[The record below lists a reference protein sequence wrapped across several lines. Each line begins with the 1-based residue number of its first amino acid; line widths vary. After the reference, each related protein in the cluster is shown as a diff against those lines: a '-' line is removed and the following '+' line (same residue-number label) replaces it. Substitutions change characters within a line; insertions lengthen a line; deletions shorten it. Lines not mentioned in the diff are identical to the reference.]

1 MPRAGRAI
9 AVAGALLGV
18 LGISTAKLAIAGG
31 TAGNATAAQT
41 VTSGTWKALPTTLGS
56 PPYLTQ
62 SLVLTF
68 LLGASPPP
76 QYFWVVNTG
85 SLTLSGATYTVGIT
99 GTPGASAS
107 IAACVGGTWNEST
120 GACSGTI
127 TTLVT
132 TATGSAASA
141 VVPAAAGS
149 SIRLRASVTSA
160 LTIADVVTVGV
171 SVSRSQVR
179 AATSS
184 NS

>member
-1 MPRAGRAI
+1 MGRAI
-9 AVAGALLGV
+9 AVAVALLGV
-18 LGISTAKLAIAGG
+18 LGVSSAKLALASGE
-31 TAGNATAAQT
+31 AGNAAATNT

-68 LLGASPPP
+68 ALSVTPPP
-76 QYFWVVNTG
+76 AQYFWVVNTG
-85 SLTLSGATYTVGIT
+85 SLTLTGATYTVGIT

-107 IAACVGGTWNEST
+107 ISACVGGTWNESS
-120 GACSGTI
+120 GACSGSI

-132 TATGSAASA
+132 TAAGSAASV
-141 VVPAAAGS
+141 VVPAAAGA

-160 LTIADVVTVGV
+160 LTLADIVTVGV

>member
-1 MPRAGRAI
+1 MPRTGRAI
-9 AVAGALLGV
+9 AVAVALLGV
-18 LGISTAKLAIAGG
+18 LGVSTARLAIASG
-31 TAGNATAAQT
+31 TAGNASMSQT

-62 SLVLTF
+62 SLILTF

-85 SLTLSGATYTVGIT
+85 SLTLTGATYTLSIS

-120 GACSGTI
+120 GTCSGSI
-127 TTLVT
+127 TTLVS
-132 TATGSAASA
+132 TAAGSAGST
-141 VVPAAAGS
+141 VVPVAAGS
-149 SIRLRASVTSA
+149 SVRLRASVTSA
-160 LTIADVVTVGV
+160 LTVADIVTVGV

-179 AATSS
+179 AATSTS
-184 NS
+184 S

>member
-1 MPRAGRAI
+1 MARTGRAI
-9 AVAGALLGV
+9 ALAVALLGV
-18 LGISTAKLAIAGG
+18 LGVSTAKLALASGEAGK
-31 TAGNATAAQT
+31 ATATHT

-85 SLTLSGATYTVGIT
+85 SLTLTGATYTVGIT

-107 IAACVGGTWNEST
+107 ISACVGGTWNETS

-132 TATGSAASA
+132 TAAGSAASA
-141 VVPAAAGS
+141 VVPAAAGA
-149 SIRLRASVTSA
+149 SIRLRATVTSA
-160 LTIADVVTVGV
+160 LTLADIVTVGV

-179 AATSS
+179 AATATDS
-184 NS
+184 